1 MPWTIRA
8 SFFLPAGTLERV
20 PETPAQRMPD
30 LVVQQEVDR
39 QRRTLQQPG
48 LKVGRHARLAGQH
61 RLQPQRR
68 SVPCYR
74 TAELLA
80 LLVRR
85 LHSLRQRDAAAVLIA
100 AGRGRAAHHRLRA
113 AVGGAA
119 GRTLNDLAQAALT
132 QAALTQ
138 AALTQAALTQ
148 ATVLTGR
155 HRTGSGN

>member
-8 SFFLPAGTLERV
+8 SFFLPAGALERV
-20 PETPAQRMPD
+20 PETPAQRVPY

-48 LKVGRHARLAGQH
+48 LEVGWHARLARQH

-68 SVPCYR
+68 GVPGHR

-80 LLVRR
+80 LLMRR
-85 LHSLRQRDAAAVLIA
+85 LHGLRQRDAAAILVA
-100 AGRGRAAHHRLRA
+100 AGRGGRAAHHRLRA

-119 GRTLNDLAQAALT
+119 GRPLTDLAQAAVPL
-132 QAALTQ
+132 AAL
-138 AALTQAALTQ
+138 ALTTL
-148 ATVLTGR
+148 
-155 HRTGSGN
+155 

>member
-8 SFFLPAGTLERV
+8 SFFLPAGALERV
-20 PETPAQRMPD
+20 PETPAQRVPY

-48 LKVGRHARLAGQH
+48 LEVRWHARLACQH

-68 SVPCYR
+68 GVPGHR

-85 LHSLRQRDAAAVLIA
+85 LHGLRQRDAAAVLVA
-100 AGRGRAAHHRLRA
+100 AGRDRAAHHRLRA

-119 GRTLNDLAQAALT
+119 GRTLADLAQPAAVALPALAQAALA
-132 QAALTQ
+132 QAALAQ
-138 AALTQAALTQ
+138 A
-148 ATVLTGR
+148 
-155 HRTGSGN
+155 